1 MTAMPGLRS
10 CLPAPMKVFG
20 AFLAVCV
27 AAPRLAPAAQKP
39 IAVLVRGAGAG
50 SDKAAGFV
58 AHYLRALIAEDERYR
73 VADLSDTLGGD
84 TADRAKKAFE
94 VAEEMVQK
102 GRAAYE
108 TLDLDPAID
117 YLNTAL
123 NKYERH
129 AGHVTDIKKVAEVL
143 MLLGATHILRG
154 EDKTGAKRLAQA
166 IAIDPSVEP
175 DPRIFNPS
183 MREIF
188 QDAAKKLAERP
199 QGTVSMTSNPS
210 YAEVYLDG
218 KFVGVTPTAMDKVPE
233 GRHFVRLVREGYK
246 SWGKVIEVVGQV
258 EAADTATLKA
268 SDNFE
273 EYDALVE
280 AVMPSLPNKAA
291 GDKVGVVFRQ
301 LGTLLN
307 VDELMLAE
315 VRLDG
320 ERVRVLAVLVGV
332 TEGQVIRGAATQTFS
347 YDSRPET
354 YAKEIGD
361 LIKKNFGEGA
371 VASGATSKPDGSGGT
386 NQAYASGGQCAG
398 MPCQKFKTLILAVG
412 AGGGALLGGLGALF
426 DYLAYVD
433 NGDYKDTPQTS
444 PKSDELMGSGK
455 TKAVLGDVFVGLG
468 IAVIGASVGMYF
480 LWNPAPTANEVVN
493 QKGSGWSFGVV
504 PTPGG
509 AAASFSASF

>member
-1 MTAMPGLRS
+1 MSPMPGLPS
-10 CLPAPMKVFG
+10 SLPAPMKVLG
-20 AFLAVCV
+20 ALLSVCLGAPSLAF
-27 AAPRLAPAAQKP
+27 AATKP
-39 IAVLVRGAGAG
+39 IGVLVRGAGAG

-58 AHYLRALIAEDERYR
+58 AHYMRTLVAQDERYQ

-84 TADRAKKAFE
+84 SADRAKRAFE

-108 TLDLDPAID
+108 TLDLEPAID

-129 AGHVTDIKKVAEVL
+129 AGHVTDIKKVAELL

-154 EDKTGAKRLAQA
+154 EDKTGTKRLAQA
-166 IAIDPSVEP
+166 VAVDPSIEP

-188 QDAAKKLAERP
+188 QDVTKKLKERP
-199 QGTVSMTSNPS
+199 QGTVAITSNPS
-210 YAEVYLDG
+210 YAEIYLDG

-233 GRHFVRLVREGYK
+233 GRHFVRMVREGYK

-258 EAADTATLKA
+258 EAADTATLKP

-280 AVMPSLPNKAA
+280 AAMPSLSNKAV
-291 GDKVGVVFRQ
+291 GDKVGEVFHQ
-301 LGTLLN
+301 LGKLLK
-307 VDELMLAE
+307 VDELLLAE

-320 ERVRVLAVLVGV
+320 ERVRVLAVLIDV
-332 TEGQVIRGAATQTFS
+332 TEATVLRSASRTFS

-354 YAKEIGD
+354 YANEIGD
-361 LIKKNFGEGA
+361 LIKKNFSVGA
-371 VASGATSKPDGSGGT
+371 VASAASTKVDGPSGG

-398 MPCQKFKTLILAVG
+398 MACQKFKTVVLAVG
-412 AGGGALLGGLGALF
+412 AGGGALLGGVGALL

-433 NGDYKDTPQTS
+433 NGDYRATAQTS
-444 PKSDELMGSGK
+444 PKSKDLMSSGK
-455 TKAVLGDVFVGLG
+455 NKALLGDVLVGVG
-468 IAVIGASVGMYF
+468 IAMIGASVGMYF
-480 LWNPAPTANEVVN
+480 LWTPSPTASEVVG
-493 QKGSGWSFGVV
+493 QKSSGWSLGAA

-509 AAASFSASF
+509 AAVSISTTF